1 MSLLK
6 WKKLAKQK
14 TELGNKI
21 NFVHDT
27 ILKKQLGEKTSQES
41 FQKAFK
47 PITTKLDEVA
57 FRNLN
62 IPRLTKKRG
71 KKLGVPDYGIA
82 LEDEDIPDYGLDD
95 FFDEGLVPENKKQI
109 VPKPPTYEESL
120 KDILEGKK
128 QIYVDPQYFP
138 EGPQDMPPKYEE
150 DEEIDY
156 ALNVED
162 EAIALK
168 EAEEA
173 AEAEEAEEVSANRIL
188 DHLKLS
194 NYDDI
199 EKQLNQP
206 EMTPLMSR
214 NFLNR
219 KVKDAKIERN
229 RLNGLKAQVTHKYNK
244 GEMSKAE
251 RALQNKGID
260 DVRVVLNQYIKYQEI
275 QAKMFDD
282 QMKKGSGLKKKKRGG
297 NIVFF
302 NDVKQ
307 LLKKLELIV
316 GEILAGNTSIEMRNT
331 GVAILDMLLK
341 TSKINKAQHEKLY
354 KTYFK
359 I

>member
-1 MSLLK
+1 MSLLE

-41 FQKAFK
+41 LQKVFK
-47 PITTKLDEVA
+47 PITTKLDDVA

-62 IPRLTKKRG
+62 IPRLKKRG
-71 KKLGVPDYGIA
+71 RNRGVPDYAVGV
-82 LEDEDIPDYGLDD
+82 EDEDGGIPDYGLDD

-138 EGPQDMPPKYEE
+138 EEPQDMPPEYEE

-156 ALNVED
+156 ALDEED
-162 EAIALK
+162 
-168 EAEEA
+168 
-173 AEAEEAEEVSANRIL
+173 SANMIL
-188 DHLKLS
+188 DELDLS

-206 EMTPLMSR
+206 EMTPQKIKRYIDKKLTDANIKR
-214 NFLNR
+214 NQ
-219 KVKDAKIERN
+219 
-229 RLNGLKAQVTHKYNK
+229 LKGYKSQVSQAYNK
-244 GEMSKAE
+244 GKISEAQKTMDYKRIDNA
-251 RALQNKGID
+251 RA
-260 DVRVVLNQYIKYQEI
+260 VLNQYIKHYENKVETI
-275 QAKMFDD
+275 Q
-282 QMKKGSGLKKKKRGG
+282 GSGIKKRGG

-359 I
+359 V

>member
-1 MSLLK
+1 MGY
-6 WKKLAKQK
+6 Q
-14 TELGNKI
+14 
-21 NFVHDT
+21 HD
-27 ILKKQLGEKTSQES
+27 
-41 FQKAFK
+41 
-47 PITTKLDEVA
+47 VA

-82 LEDEDIPDYGLDD
+82 IEDEDIPDYGLDD
-95 FFDEGLVPENKKQI
+95 FFDEGLVPENEKQI

-120 KDILEGKK
+120 KDVLEGKK
-128 QIYVDPQYFP
+128 QVYVDPQYFP
-138 EGPQDMPPKYEE
+138 EEPQDMPPEYEE
-150 DEEIDY
+150 DKEIDY
-156 ALNVED
+156 ALDEED
-162 EAIALK
+162 
-168 EAEEA
+168 
-173 AEAEEAEEVSANRIL
+173 SANYIL
-188 DHLKLS
+188 DDLGLS
-194 NYDDI
+194 NYNDI

-206 EMTPLMSR
+206 EMTQQKIKLYV
-214 NFLNR
+214 NKKLQ
-219 KVKDAKIERN
+219 DAKFKGN
-229 RLNGLKAQVTHKYNK
+229 QLKGYKSQVSQEYNK
-244 GEMSKAE
+244 GKIGEAE
-251 RALQNKGID
+251 KTMKYKRIDNARA
-260 DVRVVLNQYIKYQEI
+260 VLNQYIKHYEN
-275 QAKMFDD
+275 KVK
-282 QMKKGSGLKKKKRGG
+282 MKKGSGIKKRGG

>member
-41 FQKAFK
+41 LQKVFK
-47 PITTKLDEVA
+47 PITTKLDDVA

-62 IPRLTKKRG
+62 IPRLKKRG
-71 KKLGVPDYGIA
+71 RNRGVPDYAVGV
-82 LEDEDIPDYGLDD
+82 EDEDGGIPDYGLDD

-138 EGPQDMPPKYEE
+138 EEPQDLPPEYEE

-156 ALNVED
+156 ALDEED
-162 EAIALK
+162 
-168 EAEEA
+168 
-173 AEAEEAEEVSANRIL
+173 SANMIL
-188 DHLKLS
+188 DELDLS

-199 EKQLNQP
+199 EKQLKQP
-206 EMTPLMSR
+206 EMTPRKIKRYIDKKLTDANIKR
-214 NFLNR
+214 NQ
-219 KVKDAKIERN
+219 
-229 RLNGLKAQVTHKYNK
+229 LKGYKSQVSQAYNK
-244 GEMSKAE
+244 GKISEAQKTMDYKRIDNA
-251 RALQNKGID
+251 RA
-260 DVRVVLNQYIKYQEI
+260 VLNQYIKHYENKVETI
-275 QAKMFDD
+275 Q
-282 QMKKGSGLKKKKRGG
+282 GSGLKKRGG

-302 NDVKQ
+302 NDAKQ

-316 GEILAGNTSIEMRNT
+316 GEISAGNTSIEMRNT

>member
-27 ILKKQLGEKTSQES
+27 ILKNQLGEKISQES

-47 PITTKLDEVA
+47 PITTKLDDVA
-57 FRNLN
+57 FMNLN
-62 IPRLTKKRG
+62 IPRLKKRG
-71 KKLGVPDYGIA
+71 RNRGVPDYAVGV
-82 LEDEDIPDYGLDD
+82 EDEDGGIPDYGLDD
-95 FFDEGLVPENKKQI
+95 FFDEGLVPENAKQI

-120 KDILEGKK
+120 KDILEG
-128 QIYVDPQYFP
+128 
-138 EGPQDMPPKYEE
+138 EDMPPEYEE

-156 ALNVED
+156 ALDEED
-162 EAIALK
+162 
-168 EAEEA
+168 
-173 AEAEEAEEVSANRIL
+173 SANTIL
-188 DHLKLS
+188 DDLELS

-206 EMTPLMSR
+206 EMTQR
-214 NFLNR
+214 KIRKYLN
-219 KVKDAKIERN
+219 KKLKDAEFRRN
-229 RLNGLKAQVTHKYNK
+229 QLKGFKTQVSQAYNK
-244 GEMSKAE
+244 GKIGEAQKTMDHKRIDNA
-251 RALQNKGID
+251 RA
-260 DVRVVLNQYIKYQEI
+260 VLNQYIKHYGNKV
-275 QAKMFDD
+275 KM
-282 QMKKGSGLKKKKRGG
+282 MEGSGLKKRGG
-297 NIVFF
+297 NIMFF

-316 GEILAGNTSIEMRNT
+316 GEISAGNTSIEMRNT

>member
-27 ILKKQLGEKTSQES
+27 ILKNQLGEKTSQES

-47 PITTKLDEVA
+47 PITTKLDDVA

-62 IPRLTKKRG
+62 IPQLTKKRG
-71 KKLGVPDYGIA
+71 KKIGVPDYGIA

-120 KDILEGKK
+120 KDVLEGKK

-138 EGPQDMPPKYEE
+138 EEPQDTPPEYEE

-156 ALNVED
+156 ALDEED
-162 EAIALK
+162 
-168 EAEEA
+168 
-173 AEAEEAEEVSANRIL
+173 SANVIL
-188 DHLKLS
+188 DDLGLS

-206 EMTPLMSR
+206 EMTQQKIKQYV
-214 NFLNR
+214 N
-219 KVKDAKIERN
+219 KKIEDAKSR
-229 RLNGLKAQVTHKYNK
+229 RHQLKGYKSQVSQSYNK
-244 GEMSKAE
+244 GKIGGAQKTLDYKRIDNA
-251 RALQNKGID
+251 RA
-260 DVRVVLNQYIKYQEI
+260 VLNQYIKHYEN
-275 QAKMFDD
+275 KVEM
-282 QMKKGSGLKKKKRGG
+282 MKGSGIKKRGG
-297 NIVFF
+297 NIMFF

-307 LLKKLELIV
+307 LLKKLELII
-316 GEILAGNTSIEMRNT
+316 GEILAGNTSIEMRNM
-331 GVAILDMLLK
+331 GVAILDTLLK
-341 TSKINKAQHEKLY
+341 SSTINKAQHEKLY

>member
-1 MSLLK
+1 MSLLE

-27 ILKKQLGEKTSQES
+27 ILKNQLGEKTSQES

-47 PITTKLDEVA
+47 PITAKLDEVA

-62 IPRLTKKRG
+62 IPRHTKKRG

-95 FFDEGLVPENKKQI
+95 FFDEGLVPENEKQI
-109 VPKPPTYEESL
+109 VPKPPTYKESL

-128 QIYVDPQYFP
+128 QYFP
-138 EGPQDMPPKYEE
+138 EEPQDMPPEYEE

-156 ALNVED
+156 ALD
-162 EAIALK
+162 EQDSI
-168 EAEEA
+168 
-173 AEAEEAEEVSANRIL
+173 NIIL
-188 DHLKLS
+188 DELELS

-199 EKQLNQP
+199 EKQINQP
-206 EMTPLMSR
+206 EMTP
-214 NFLNR
+214 R
-219 KVKDAKIERN
+219 KIKKYIDKKLKDAEFRRN
-229 RLNGLKAQVTHKYNK
+229 QLKGYKAAATKEYNK
-244 GEMSKAE
+244 GEIGEAE
-251 RALQNKGID
+251 KNMKHKSIDNARA
-260 DVRVVLNQYIKYQEI
+260 VLNQYMTHYENKV
-275 QAKMFDD
+275 KM
-282 QMKKGSGLKKKKRGG
+282 MEGSGLKKRGG

-316 GEILAGNTSIEMRNT
+316 GEISAGNTSIEMRNT

-359 I
+359 V

>member
-27 ILKKQLGEKTSQES
+27 ILKNQLGEKTSQES
-41 FQKAFK
+41 LQKVFK
-47 PITTKLDEVA
+47 PITTKLDDVA

-62 IPRLTKKRG
+62 IPRLTIKRG

-95 FFDEGLVPENKKQI
+95 FFDEGLGPENEKQI
-109 VPKPPTYEESL
+109 VPKPPTYKESL
-120 KDILEGKK
+120 KDVLEGKK
-128 QIYVDPQYFP
+128 QIYVAPQYFP
-138 EGPQDMPPKYEE
+138 KEPPDMPPEYEE

-156 ALNVED
+156 ALDKED
-162 EAIALK
+162 
-168 EAEEA
+168 
-173 AEAEEAEEVSANRIL
+173 SANMIL
-188 DHLKLS
+188 DDLGLS

-206 EMTPLMSR
+206 EMTQQKIKQYVNKKL
-214 NFLNR
+214 
-219 KVKDAKIERN
+219 KDAEFKRHQ
-229 RLNGLKAQVTHKYNK
+229 LKGYKTQVSKAYNK
-244 GEMSKAE
+244 GKMGEAQKTLE
-251 RALQNKGID
+251 YKRID
-260 DVRVVLNQYIKYQEI
+260 DARNVLNQFIKHYGN
-275 QAKMFDD
+275 KM
-282 QMKKGSGLKKKKRGG
+282 KEGSGLKKRGG

>member
-41 FQKAFK
+41 LQKVFK
-47 PITTKLDEVA
+47 PITTKLDDVA

-62 IPRLTKKRG
+62 IPRLKKRG
-71 KKLGVPDYGIA
+71 RNRGVPDYAVGV
-82 LEDEDIPDYGLDD
+82 EDEDGGIPDYGLDD
-95 FFDEGLVPENKKQI
+95 FFDEGLIPENKKQI

-138 EGPQDMPPKYEE
+138 EEPQDLPPEYEE

-156 ALNVED
+156 ALD
-162 EAIALK
+162 E
-168 EAEEA
+168 EY
-173 AEAEEAEEVSANRIL
+173 SDNMIL
-188 DHLKLS
+188 DELDLS

-199 EKQLNQP
+199 EKQLKQP
-206 EMTPLMSR
+206 EMTPRKIKRYIDKKLTDANIKR
-214 NFLNR
+214 NQ
-219 KVKDAKIERN
+219 
-229 RLNGLKAQVTHKYNK
+229 LKGYKSQVSQAYNK
-244 GEMSKAE
+244 GKISEAQKTMDYKRIDNA
-251 RALQNKGID
+251 RA
-260 DVRVVLNQYIKYQEI
+260 VLNQYIKHYEN
-275 QAKMFDD
+275 KL
-282 QMKKGSGLKKKKRGG
+282 KEGSGLKKRGG

-302 NDVKQ
+302 NDAKQ

-316 GEILAGNTSIEMRNT
+316 GEISAGNTSIEMRNT

-354 KTYFK
+354 KTYFN

>member
-1 MSLLK
+1 MSLLE

-27 ILKKQLGEKTSQES
+27 ILKNQLGEKTSQES
-41 FQKAFK
+41 LQKVFK
-47 PITTKLDEVA
+47 PITTKLDDVA

-62 IPRLTKKRG
+62 IPRLKKRG
-71 KKLGVPDYGIA
+71 RNRGVPDYAVGV
-82 LEDEDIPDYGLDD
+82 EDGGIPDYGLDD

-138 EGPQDMPPKYEE
+138 EEPQDMPPEYEE
-150 DEEIDY
+150 DEEIDH
-156 ALNVED
+156 ALDEED
-162 EAIALK
+162 
-168 EAEEA
+168 
-173 AEAEEAEEVSANRIL
+173 SANMIL
-188 DHLKLS
+188 DELDLS

-206 EMTPLMSR
+206 EMTPRKIKRYIDKKLTDANIKR
-214 NFLNR
+214 NQ
-219 KVKDAKIERN
+219 
-229 RLNGLKAQVTHKYNK
+229 LKGYKSQVSQAYNK
-244 GEMSKAE
+244 GKISEAQKTMDYKRIDNA
-251 RALQNKGID
+251 RA
-260 DVRVVLNQYIKYQEI
+260 VLNQYIKHYENKVETI
-275 QAKMFDD
+275 Q
-282 QMKKGSGLKKKKRGG
+282 GSGIKKRGG

-359 I
+359 V

>member
-27 ILKKQLGEKTSQES
+27 ILKNQLGEKISQES

-47 PITTKLDEVA
+47 PITTKLDDVA

-62 IPRLTKKRG
+62 IPRLAKKRG

-82 LEDEDIPDYGLDD
+82 LEDEDIPDYGLEDL
-95 FFDEGLVPENKKQI
+95 FDEGVVPENEKQI

-120 KDILEGKK
+120 KDVLEGKK
-128 QIYVDPQYFP
+128 QVYVDPQYFP
-138 EGPQDMPPKYEE
+138 EEPQDMPPEYEE

-156 ALNVED
+156 ALDEED
-162 EAIALK
+162 S
-168 EAEEA
+168 
-173 AEAEEAEEVSANRIL
+173 VNMIL
-188 DHLKLS
+188 DELELS

-199 EKQLNQP
+199 EKQLKRP
-206 EMTPLMSR
+206 EMPKSQIKP
-214 NFLNR
+214 FL
-219 KVKDAKIERN
+219 KKKLKDAEFRRN
-229 RLNGLKAQVTHKYNK
+229 QLKGYKSQVSKSYNK
-244 GEMSKAE
+244 GNIGEAE
-251 RALQNKGID
+251 KTMNYKRIDNARA
-260 DVRVVLNQYIKYQEI
+260 VLNQYIKHYKNKV
-275 QAKMFDD
+275 KM
-282 QMKKGSGLKKKKRGG
+282 MKGSGIKKRGG

-307 LLKKLELIV
+307 LFKKLELII

-341 TSKINKAQHEKLY
+341 TSKINKAHHEKLY

-359 I
+359 V

>member
-14 TELGNKI
+14 TEVGNKI

-41 FQKAFK
+41 LQKVFK
-47 PITTKLDEVA
+47 PITTKLDDVA

-62 IPRLTKKRG
+62 IPRLKKRG
-71 KKLGVPDYGIA
+71 RNRGVPDYAVGV
-82 LEDEDIPDYGLDD
+82 EDEDGGIPDYGLDD

-138 EGPQDMPPKYEE
+138 EEPQDLPPEYEE

-156 ALNVED
+156 ALDEED
-162 EAIALK
+162 
-168 EAEEA
+168 
-173 AEAEEAEEVSANRIL
+173 SANMIL
-188 DHLKLS
+188 DELELS

-199 EKQLNQP
+199 EKQLKQP
-206 EMTPLMSR
+206 EMTPRKIKRYIDKKLTDANIKR
-214 NFLNR
+214 NQLKGR
-219 KVKDAKIERN
+219 KS
-229 RLNGLKAQVTHKYNK
+229 QVSQAYNK
-244 GEMSKAE
+244 GKISEAQKTMDYKRIDNA
-251 RALQNKGID
+251 RA
-260 DVRVVLNQYIKYQEI
+260 VLNQYIKHYENKVETI
-275 QAKMFDD
+275 Q
-282 QMKKGSGLKKKKRGG
+282 GSGLKKRGG

-302 NDVKQ
+302 NDAKQ

>member
-1 MSLLK
+1 MSLLE

-21 NFVHDT
+21 KFVHDT
-27 ILKKQLGEKTSQES
+27 ILKNQLGEKASQES
-41 FQKAFK
+41 LQKVFK
-47 PITTKLDEVA
+47 PITTKLDDVA

-62 IPRLTKKRG
+62 IPRLKKRDRNR
-71 KKLGVPDYGIA
+71 GVPDYA
-82 LEDEDIPDYGLDD
+82 VDVEDEDGGIPDYGIDD
-95 FFDEGLVPENKKQI
+95 FFDEGLAPENKKQI
-109 VPKPPTYEESL
+109 VPKPPAYEESL

-138 EGPQDMPPKYEE
+138 EEPQDLPPEYEE

-156 ALNVED
+156 ALDEED
-162 EAIALK
+162 
-168 EAEEA
+168 
-173 AEAEEAEEVSANRIL
+173 SANMIL
-188 DHLKLS
+188 DELELS

-199 EKQLNQP
+199 EKRLNLP
-206 EMTPLMSR
+206 EMTP
-214 NFLNR
+214 R
-219 KVKDAKIERN
+219 KIKRYIDKKLKDAEFRRN
-229 RLNGLKAQVTHKYNK
+229 QLKGYKSNISQAYNK
-244 GEMSKAE
+244 GKIGEAQKTMDYKRIDNA
-251 RALQNKGID
+251 RA
-260 DVRVVLNQYIKYQEI
+260 VLNQYIKHYANKVKTME
-275 QAKMFDD
+275 
-282 QMKKGSGLKKKKRGG
+282 GSGLKKRGG

-316 GEILAGNTSIEMRNT
+316 GEISAGNTSIEMRNT

>member
-27 ILKKQLGEKTSQES
+27 ILKNQLGEKISQES

-95 FFDEGLVPENKKQI
+95 FFDEGLVLENEKQI

-120 KDILEGKK
+120 QDILE
-128 QIYVDPQYFP
+128 DLPP
-138 EGPQDMPPKYEE
+138 EYEE

-156 ALNVED
+156 ALDEED
-162 EAIALK
+162 
-168 EAEEA
+168 
-173 AEAEEAEEVSANRIL
+173 SANMIL
-188 DHLKLS
+188 DDLGLS
-194 NYDDI
+194 NCDDI
-199 EKQLNQP
+199 EKQLDRP
-206 EMTPLMSR
+206 EMPKSQIKPFLKKKLEAAIKVR
-214 NFLNR
+214 NQ
-219 KVKDAKIERN
+219 
-229 RLNGLKAQVTHKYNK
+229 LKGSKSQVSQAYNK
-244 GEMSKAE
+244 GKIGEAEKTLEFKRIDTE
-251 RALQNKGID
+251 RA
-260 DVRVVLNQYIKYQEI
+260 VLNQYIKHYQNKVE
-275 QAKMFDD
+275 M
-282 QMKKGSGLKKKKRGG
+282 MKGSGLKKRGG

-302 NDVKQ
+302 NDAKQ

-359 I
+359 V

>member
-27 ILKKQLGEKTSQES
+27 ILKNQLGEKTSQES
-41 FQKAFK
+41 LQKVFK
-47 PITTKLDEVA
+47 PITTKLDDVA
-57 FRNLN
+57 FMNLN
-62 IPRLTKKRG
+62 IPRLKKRG
-71 KKLGVPDYGIA
+71 RNRGVPDYAVGV
-82 LEDEDIPDYGLDD
+82 EDEDRGIPDYGLEDL
-95 FFDEGLVPENKKQI
+95 FDEGLVPENEKQI

-120 KDILEGKK
+120 QDILEGKK
-128 QIYVDPQYFP
+128 PIYVDPQYFP
-138 EGPQDMPPKYEE
+138 EKPQDMPPEYEE

-156 ALNVED
+156 ALDKED
-162 EAIALK
+162 
-168 EAEEA
+168 
-173 AEAEEAEEVSANRIL
+173 STNMIL
-188 DHLKLS
+188 DDLGLS

-199 EKQLNQP
+199 EKRINQP
-206 EMTPLMSR
+206 EITQKKIKLYV
-214 NFLNR
+214 NKKL
-219 KVKDAKIERN
+219 KDAE
-229 RLNGLKAQVTHKYNK
+229 LKRHQLKGYKSQVSQAYNK
-244 GEMSKAE
+244 GKISEAQKTMDYKRIDNV
-251 RALQNKGID
+251 RA
-260 DVRVVLNQYIKYQEI
+260 VLNQYIKHYENKV
-275 QAKMFDD
+275 KM
-282 QMKKGSGLKKKKRGG
+282 MKGSGLKKRGG

>member
-41 FQKAFK
+41 LQKVFK
-47 PITTKLDEVA
+47 PITTKLDDVA

-62 IPRLTKKRG
+62 IPRLKKRG
-71 KKLGVPDYGIA
+71 RNRGVPDYAVGV
-82 LEDEDIPDYGLDD
+82 EDEDGGIPDYGLDD

-138 EGPQDMPPKYEE
+138 EEPQDLPPEYEE

-156 ALNVED
+156 ALDEED
-162 EAIALK
+162 
-168 EAEEA
+168 
-173 AEAEEAEEVSANRIL
+173 SDNMIL
-188 DHLKLS
+188 DDLGLS

-199 EKQLNQP
+199 EKQLKQP
-206 EMTPLMSR
+206 EMTPRKIKRYIDKKLTDANIKR
-214 NFLNR
+214 NQLKGR
-219 KVKDAKIERN
+219 KS
-229 RLNGLKAQVTHKYNK
+229 QVSQAYNK
-244 GEMSKAE
+244 GKIGEAQKTMDYK
-251 RALQNKGID
+251 RID
-260 DVRVVLNQYIKYQEI
+260 NASAVLNQYIKHYEN
-275 QAKMFDD
+275 KL
-282 QMKKGSGLKKKKRGG
+282 KKGSGLKKRGG

-302 NDVKQ
+302 NDAKQ

-316 GEILAGNTSIEMRNT
+316 GEISAGNTSIEMRNT

>member
-1 MSLLK
+1 MSLLE

-27 ILKKQLGEKTSQES
+27 ILKNQLGEKTSQES
-41 FQKAFK
+41 LQKVFK
-47 PITTKLDEVA
+47 PITTKLDDVA

-62 IPRLTKKRG
+62 IPRLKKRG
-71 KKLGVPDYGIA
+71 RNRDVPDYAVGV
-82 LEDEDIPDYGLDD
+82 EDEDGGIPDYGLDD

-109 VPKPPTYEESL
+109 VPKPPAYKESL

-138 EGPQDMPPKYEE
+138 EKPQDLPPEYEE

-156 ALNVED
+156 ALDEED
-162 EAIALK
+162 
-168 EAEEA
+168 
-173 AEAEEAEEVSANRIL
+173 SDNMIL
-188 DHLKLS
+188 DDLELS

-206 EMTPLMSR
+206 EMTPQKTKKYVNKKLKEAEHRR
-214 NFLNR
+214 NQLKGR
-219 KVKDAKIERN
+219 KSQVSQAYKKGKIGE
-229 RLNGLKAQVTHKYNK
+229 AQKTMDYK
-244 GEMSKAE
+244 
-251 RALQNKGID
+251 RID
-260 DVRVVLNQYIKYQEI
+260 NASAVLNQYIKHYEN
-275 QAKMFDD
+275 KVKTME
-282 QMKKGSGLKKKKRGG
+282 GSGLKKRGG

-302 NDVKQ
+302 NDVQQ

-316 GEILAGNTSIEMRNT
+316 GEISAGNTSIEMRNT

>member
-1 MSLLK
+1 MSLLE

-21 NFVHDT
+21 NFVHNA
-27 ILKKQLGEKTSQES
+27 ILKNQLGEKISQES
-41 FQKAFK
+41 LQKVFK
-47 PITTKLDEVA
+47 PITTKLDDVA
-57 FRNLN
+57 FGNLN

-71 KKLGVPDYGIA
+71 RKQGVPDYGIA

-95 FFDEGLVPENKKQI
+95 FFDEGLIPENKKQI
-109 VPKPPTYEESL
+109 IPKPPNYEESL
-120 KDILEGKK
+120 KDILEG
-128 QIYVDPQYFP
+128 
-138 EGPQDMPPKYEE
+138 EDMPQEYEE

-156 ALNVED
+156 ALDDED
-162 EAIALK
+162 S
-168 EAEEA
+168 
-173 AEAEEAEEVSANRIL
+173 VNMIL
-188 DHLKLS
+188 DDLGLS

-199 EKQLNQP
+199 EKQLERP
-206 EMTPLMSR
+206 EMPKKQIKPFLKKKLEAANHKR
-214 NFLNR
+214 NQLKGR
-219 KVKDAKIERN
+219 KS
-229 RLNGLKAQVTHKYNK
+229 QVSQEYNK
-244 GEMSKAE
+244 GKIGEAE
-251 RALQNKGID
+251 KTLKYKKID
-260 DVRVVLNQYIKYQEI
+260 NERVVVNQYIKHYANKVKTME
-275 QAKMFDD
+275 
-282 QMKKGSGLKKKKRGG
+282 GSGLKKRGG

>member
-1 MSLLK
+1 MSLLE

-27 ILKKQLGEKTSQES
+27 ILKNQLGEKTSQES
-41 FQKAFK
+41 LQKVFK
-47 PITTKLDEVA
+47 PITTKLDDVA
-57 FRNLN
+57 FMNLN
-62 IPRLTKKRG
+62 IPRLKNRG
-71 KKLGVPDYGIA
+71 RNRGVPDYAVGV
-82 LEDEDIPDYGLDD
+82 EDEDGGIPDYGLDD
-95 FFDEGLVPENKKQI
+95 FFDEGLPENKKQI

-138 EGPQDMPPKYEE
+138 EEPQDMPPEYEE

-156 ALNVED
+156 ALDEED
-162 EAIALK
+162 
-168 EAEEA
+168 
-173 AEAEEAEEVSANRIL
+173 SANMIL
-188 DHLKLS
+188 DELDLS

-199 EKQLNQP
+199 EKQIIQP
-206 EMTPLMSR
+206 EMTP
-214 NFLNR
+214 R
-219 KVKDAKIERN
+219 KIKRYIDKKLKDAEFRRN
-229 RLNGLKAQVTHKYNK
+229 QLKGYKSNISKDYNK
-244 GEMSKAE
+244 GKIGEAQKTMDYKRIDNA
-251 RALQNKGID
+251 RA
-260 DVRVVLNQYIKYQEI
+260 VLNQYIKHYANKVKTME
-275 QAKMFDD
+275 
-282 QMKKGSGLKKKKRGG
+282 GSGLKKRGG

-316 GEILAGNTSIEMRNT
+316 GEISAGNTSIEMRNT

>member
-1 MSLLK
+1 MSLLE

-27 ILKKQLGEKTSQES
+27 ILKNQLGEKTSQES
-41 FQKAFK
+41 LQKVFK
-47 PITTKLDEVA
+47 PITTKLDDVA

-62 IPRLTKKRG
+62 ISRLKKRG
-71 KKLGVPDYGIA
+71 KKLGVPDYAVGV
-82 LEDEDIPDYGLDD
+82 EDEDGGIPDYGLDD

-120 KDILEGKK
+120 KDVLEGKK

-138 EGPQDMPPKYEE
+138 EEPQDLPPEYEE

-156 ALNVED
+156 ALDEED
-162 EAIALK
+162 
-168 EAEEA
+168 
-173 AEAEEAEEVSANRIL
+173 SDNMIL
-188 DHLKLS
+188 DDLGLS

-199 EKQLNQP
+199 EKRLNQP
-206 EMTPLMSR
+206 EMTQKKIKLYV
-214 NFLNR
+214 NKKL
-219 KVKDAKIERN
+219 KDAEFKRHQ
-229 RLNGLKAQVTHKYNK
+229 LKGYKSQVSQAYNK
-244 GEMSKAE
+244 GKIGEAQKTMDYKRIDNA
-251 RALQNKGID
+251 RA
-260 DVRVVLNQYIKYQEI
+260 VLNQYIKHYGNKV
-275 QAKMFDD
+275 KM
-282 QMKKGSGLKKKKRGG
+282 MKGSGLKKRGG

-316 GEILAGNTSIEMRNT
+316 GEISAGNTSIEMRNT

>member
-1 MSLLK
+1 MSLLE

-27 ILKKQLGEKTSQES
+27 ILKNQLGEKISQES

-47 PITTKLDEVA
+47 PITTKLDDVA
-57 FRNLN
+57 FGNLN

-71 KKLGVPDYGIA
+71 RKQGVPDYGIA

-95 FFDEGLVPENKKQI
+95 FFDEGLIPENKKQI

-120 KDILEGKK
+120 KDILEG
-128 QIYVDPQYFP
+128 
-138 EGPQDMPPKYEE
+138 EDMPPEYEE

-156 ALNVED
+156 ALDDED
-162 EAIALK
+162 S
-168 EAEEA
+168 
-173 AEAEEAEEVSANRIL
+173 VNMIL
-188 DHLKLS
+188 DDLGLS

-199 EKQLNQP
+199 EKQLERP
-206 EMTPLMSR
+206 EMPKKQIKPFLKKKLEAANHKR
-214 NFLNR
+214 NQ
-219 KVKDAKIERN
+219 
-229 RLNGLKAQVTHKYNK
+229 LNGQKSQVSQEYNK
-244 GEMSKAE
+244 GKIGEAE
-251 RALQNKGID
+251 KTLKYKKID
-260 DVRVVLNQYIKYQEI
+260 NEPAVLNQFIKHYGNKV
-275 QAKMFDD
+275 KM
-282 QMKKGSGLKKKKRGG
+282 MEGSGLKKRGG
-297 NIVFF
+297 NIMFF

-316 GEILAGNTSIEMRNT
+316 GEITAGNTSIEMRNT

-341 TSKINKAQHEKLY
+341 TTKINKAQHEKLY

>member
-27 ILKKQLGEKTSQES
+27 ILKNQLGEKTSQES

-47 PITTKLDEVA
+47 PITTKLDDVVL
-57 FRNLN
+57 RNFN
-62 IPRLTKKRG
+62 TPRLTKKRG
-71 KKLGVPDYGIA
+71 EKLGVPDYGIA

-109 VPKPPTYEESL
+109 VPNPPTYEESL
-120 KDILEGKK
+120 QDILEGKK
-128 QIYVDPQYFP
+128 QIYVNPQYFP
-138 EGPQDMPPKYEE
+138 EEPQDMPPEYEE

-156 ALNVED
+156 ALDEED
-162 EAIALK
+162 
-168 EAEEA
+168 
-173 AEAEEAEEVSANRIL
+173 SANTIL
-188 DHLKLS
+188 DDLGLP
-194 NYDDI
+194 NYDAI

-206 EMTPLMSR
+206 EMTQKRIKRYVDKQL
-214 NFLNR
+214 
-219 KVKDAKIERN
+219 KDAEFKRHQ
-229 RLNGLKAQVTHKYNK
+229 LKGYKSQVSQAYNK
-244 GEMSKAE
+244 GKIGEAQKTLE
-251 RALQNKGID
+251 YKRID
-260 DVRVVLNQYIKYQEI
+260 NARVVLNQYIKHYEN
-275 QAKMFDD
+275 KVK
-282 QMKKGSGLKKKKRGG
+282 MKKGSGLKKRGG

>member
-41 FQKAFK
+41 LQKVFK
-47 PITTKLDEVA
+47 PITTKLDDVA

-62 IPRLTKKRG
+62 IPRLKKRG
-71 KKLGVPDYGIA
+71 RNRGVPDYAVGV
-82 LEDEDIPDYGLDD
+82 EDEDGGIPDYGLDD

-138 EGPQDMPPKYEE
+138 EEPQDLPPEYEE

-156 ALNVED
+156 ALDEED
-162 EAIALK
+162 
-168 EAEEA
+168 
-173 AEAEEAEEVSANRIL
+173 SDNMIL
-188 DHLKLS
+188 NDLGLS

-199 EKQLNQP
+199 EKQLKQP
-206 EMTPLMSR
+206 EMTPRKIKRYIDKKLTDANIKR
-214 NFLNR
+214 NQLKGR
-219 KVKDAKIERN
+219 KS
-229 RLNGLKAQVTHKYNK
+229 QVSQAYNK
-244 GEMSKAE
+244 GKIGEAQKTMDYK
-251 RALQNKGID
+251 RID
-260 DVRVVLNQYIKYQEI
+260 NASAVLNQYIKHYEN
-275 QAKMFDD
+275 KL
-282 QMKKGSGLKKKKRGG
+282 KEGSGLKKRGG

-302 NDVKQ
+302 NDAKQ

-316 GEILAGNTSIEMRNT
+316 GEISAGNTSIEMRNT

>member
-47 PITTKLDEVA
+47 PITTKLDDVA
-57 FRNLN
+57 LRNLN

-82 LEDEDIPDYGLDD
+82 LEDEDIPDYGLDNL
-95 FFDEGLVPENKKQI
+95 FDEGLVPENEKQI

-120 KDILEGKK
+120 QDILEGKK
-128 QIYVDPQYFP
+128 QYFP
-138 EGPQDMPPKYEE
+138 EEPHDLPPEYEE

-156 ALNVED
+156 ALDEED
-162 EAIALK
+162 
-168 EAEEA
+168 
-173 AEAEEAEEVSANRIL
+173 SANMIL
-188 DHLKLS
+188 DELELS

-199 EKQLNQP
+199 EKQINQP
-206 EMTPLMSR
+206 EMTP
-214 NFLNR
+214 R
-219 KVKDAKIERN
+219 KMKRYIDKKLKDAEHKRN
-229 RLNGLKAQVTHKYNK
+229 QLKGRKTQVLLAYKKGDIGEAQKTMDYKRIDN
-244 GEMSKAE
+244 A
-251 RALQNKGID
+251 RA
-260 DVRVVLNQYIKYQEI
+260 VLNQYIKHYANKVKTME
-275 QAKMFDD
+275 
-282 QMKKGSGLKKKKRGG
+282 GSGLKKRGG

-359 I
+359 V

>member
-27 ILKKQLGEKTSQES
+27 ILKNQLGEKTSQES
-41 FQKAFK
+41 LQKVFK
-47 PITTKLDEVA
+47 PITTKLDDVA
-57 FRNLN
+57 FMNLN

-71 KKLGVPDYGIA
+71 KKQGVPDYAVNI
-82 LEDEDIPDYGLDD
+82 EDEDGGIPDYGLDD
-95 FFDEGLVPENKKQI
+95 FFDEGIVPDNKKQI

-120 KDILEGKK
+120 QDILEGKK

-138 EGPQDMPPKYEE
+138 EEPQDMPPEYEE

-156 ALNVED
+156 AL
-162 EAIALK
+162 
-168 EAEEA
+168 AEED
-173 AEAEEAEEVSANRIL
+173 SANMIL
-188 DHLKLS
+188 DELELS

-199 EKQLNQP
+199 EKQINQP
-206 EMTPLMSR
+206 EMTP
-214 NFLNR
+214 R
-219 KVKDAKIERN
+219 KIKRYIDKKLKDAEFRRN
-229 RLNGLKAQVTHKYNK
+229 QLKGHKTHLSKEYNK
-244 GEMSKAE
+244 GKIGEAQKTLESKRIDNA
-251 RALQNKGID
+251 RA
-260 DVRVVLNQYIKYQEI
+260 VLNQYIKHYEN
-275 QAKMFDD
+275 KL
-282 QMKKGSGLKKKKRGG
+282 KEGSGLKKRGG

-302 NDVKQ
+302 NDAKQ

-316 GEILAGNTSIEMRNT
+316 GEISAGNTSIEMRNT

>member
-41 FQKAFK
+41 LQKVFK
-47 PITTKLDEVA
+47 PITTKLDDVA

-62 IPRLTKKRG
+62 IPRLKKRG
-71 KKLGVPDYGIA
+71 GNRGVPDYAVGV
-82 LEDEDIPDYGLDD
+82 EDEDGGIPDYGLDD

-138 EGPQDMPPKYEE
+138 EEPQDMPPEYEE

-156 ALNVED
+156 ALDEED
-162 EAIALK
+162 
-168 EAEEA
+168 
-173 AEAEEAEEVSANRIL
+173 SANMIL
-188 DHLKLS
+188 DELDLS

-206 EMTPLMSR
+206 EMTQQKIKKYIDKKLTDANIKR
-214 NFLNR
+214 NQ
-219 KVKDAKIERN
+219 
-229 RLNGLKAQVTHKYNK
+229 LKGYKSQVSQAYNK
-244 GEMSKAE
+244 GKISEAQKTMDYKRIDNA
-251 RALQNKGID
+251 RA
-260 DVRVVLNQYIKYQEI
+260 VLNQYIKHYENKVETI
-275 QAKMFDD
+275 Q
-282 QMKKGSGLKKKKRGG
+282 GSGIKKRGG

-359 I
+359 V

>member
-27 ILKKQLGEKTSQES
+27 ILKNQLGEKTSQES
-41 FQKAFK
+41 LQKVFK
-47 PITTKLDEVA
+47 PITTKLDDVA
-57 FRNLN
+57 FMNLN
-62 IPRLTKKRG
+62 IPRLKKRG
-71 KKLGVPDYGIA
+71 RNQGVPDYAVGV
-82 LEDEDIPDYGLDD
+82 EDEDRGIPDYGLEDL
-95 FFDEGLVPENKKQI
+95 FDEGLVPENEKQI

-120 KDILEGKK
+120 QDILEGKK
-128 QIYVDPQYFP
+128 PIYVDPQYFP
-138 EGPQDMPPKYEE
+138 EKPQDMPPEYEE

-156 ALNVED
+156 ALDKED
-162 EAIALK
+162 
-168 EAEEA
+168 
-173 AEAEEAEEVSANRIL
+173 STNMIL
-188 DHLKLS
+188 DDLGLS

-199 EKQLNQP
+199 EKRINQP
-206 EMTPLMSR
+206 EITQKKIKLYV
-214 NFLNR
+214 NKKL
-219 KVKDAKIERN
+219 KDAELKRHQLKGYKSQVSQAYSKGKISE
-229 RLNGLKAQVTHKYNK
+229 AQKTMDYKRIDN
-244 GEMSKAE
+244 A
-251 RALQNKGID
+251 RA
-260 DVRVVLNQYIKYQEI
+260 VLNQYIKHYENKV
-275 QAKMFDD
+275 KM
-282 QMKKGSGLKKKKRGG
+282 MKGSGLKKRGG

>member
-1 MSLLK
+1 MSLLE

-27 ILKKQLGEKTSQES
+27 ILKNQLGEKISQES

-47 PITTKLDEVA
+47 PITTKLDDVA
-57 FRNLN
+57 FGNLN

-95 FFDEGLVPENKKQI
+95 FFDEGRGPENEKQI

-138 EGPQDMPPKYEE
+138 EEPQDMPPEYEE

-156 ALNVED
+156 ALDDED
-162 EAIALK
+162 S
-168 EAEEA
+168 
-173 AEAEEAEEVSANRIL
+173 VNMIL
-188 DHLKLS
+188 DDLGLS

-199 EKQLNQP
+199 EKQLERP
-206 EMTPLMSR
+206 EMSKKQIKPFLKKKLEAANHKR
-214 NFLNR
+214 NQ
-219 KVKDAKIERN
+219 
-229 RLNGLKAQVTHKYNK
+229 LNGQKSQVSQEYNK
-244 GEMSKAE
+244 GKIGEAEKTLKYKRIDNE
-251 RALQNKGID
+251 RA
-260 DVRVVLNQYIKYQEI
+260 VLNQFMKHYGNKV
-275 QAKMFDD
+275 KM
-282 QMKKGSGLKKKKRGG
+282 MEGSGLKKRGG

-302 NDVKQ
+302 NYVKQ

-316 GEILAGNTSIEMRNT
+316 GEISAGNTSIEMRNT

-341 TSKINKAQHEKLY
+341 TTKINKAQHEKLY

>member
-1 MSLLK
+1 MEK
-6 WKKLAKQK
+6 TCK

-27 ILKKQLGEKTSQES
+27 ILKNQLGEKISQES

-47 PITTKLDEVA
+47 PITTKLDDVA
-57 FRNLN
+57 FRNLSK
-62 IPRLTKKRG
+62 PRLTKKRG

-95 FFDEGLVPENKKQI
+95 FFDEGLGPENEKQI
-109 VPKPPTYEESL
+109 VPKPPTYKESL
-120 KDILEGKK
+120 KDVLEGKK
-128 QIYVDPQYFP
+128 QIYVNPQYFP
-138 EGPQDMPPKYEE
+138 EEPQDMPPEYEE

-156 ALNVED
+156 ALDEED
-162 EAIALK
+162 
-168 EAEEA
+168 
-173 AEAEEAEEVSANRIL
+173 STNMIL
-188 DHLKLS
+188 DDLGLS

-199 EKQLNQP
+199 EKQIKQP
-206 EMTPLMSR
+206 EMTQQKIKLYIDKK
-214 NFLNR
+214 L
-219 KVKDAKIERN
+219 KDAEFKRHQLKGYKSQVSQSYKKGKIGEAE
-229 RLNGLKAQVTHKYNK
+229 KTMKYKRIDN
-244 GEMSKAE
+244 A
-251 RALQNKGID
+251 RA
-260 DVRVVLNQYIKYQEI
+260 VLNQYIKHYENEV
-275 QAKMFDD
+275 KT
-282 QMKKGSGLKKKKRGG
+282 KKGSGIKKRGG

-359 I
+359 V